1 MQNRVQEVY
10 DQVRM
15 PEECS
20 RRIEQAMRSKK
31 TGVLKPFTGYRRV
44 SRIAVALT
52 GVLLFLLTNVTVYAY
67 TGKGIIGRFVSFA
80 DNAIFTKG
88 RDENGNNIS
97 TAALDTADATAPAE
111 FREGRLWFTANGE
124 NIDITNQVSENNAFI
139 YDYRDGEGI
148 THYLIVGGA
157 PETFGYAEF
166 LYDET
171 QMPEW
176 IGGYFTAGKVGETI
190 NPDWLEKAKKEL
202 GIPWP

>member
-20 RRIEQAMRSKK
+20 RRIEQAMRSKRA
-31 TGVLKPFTGYRRV
+31 GVLKPFTGYRRV
-44 SRIAVALT
+44 SRITVALT

-67 TGKGIIGRFVSFA
+67 TGKCIIGRFVSFA
-80 DNAIFTKG
+80 DNAVFTKG

>member
-80 DNAIFTKG
+80 DNAVFTKG
-88 RDENGNNIS
+88 RDESGNNIS
-97 TAALDTADATAPAE
+97 TAALDTDDATAPAE